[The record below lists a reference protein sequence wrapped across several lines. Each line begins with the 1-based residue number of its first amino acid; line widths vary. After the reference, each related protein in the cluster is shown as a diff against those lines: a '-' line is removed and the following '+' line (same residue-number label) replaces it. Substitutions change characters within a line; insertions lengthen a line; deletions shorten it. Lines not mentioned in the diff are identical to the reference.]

1 MKLKKQLHM
10 EAEWR
15 RRTGHAYA
23 ENLNKLPLSKQARKH
38 WLHKPYGIGENNEK
52 LRTDAEG
59 SCKESENADAEKTM
73 DTGQVSC

>member
-23 ENLNKLPLSKQARKH
+23 ENLSKIPISKAAEKYFRD
-38 WLHKPYGIGENNEK
+38 HKPYGIGGNNDI
-52 LRTDAEG
+52 RGITNEG
-59 SCKESENADAEKTM
+59 QNECFET
-73 DTGQVSC
+73 